1 MMTGT
6 VYKSS
11 GNLYSIKVRN
21 GVEFQCR
28 IKGKLR
34 MEGVK
39 STNPIAV
46 GDIVEFDVEGNK
58 NSRTGIIKSICDRRN
73 YILRKSV
80 NLSKQTHIIAANIDT
95 LFLVVTL
102 NNPTTSTNFI
112 DRFLFLQ
119 MFIQ

>member
-58 NSRTGIIKSICDRRN
+58 SSVLLSLK
-73 YILRKSV
+73 LRLLL
-80 NLSKQTHIIAANIDT
+80 NQHR
-95 LFLVVTL
+95 LV
-102 NNPTTSTNFI
+102 F
-112 DRFLFLQ
+112 
-119 MFIQ
+119 